1 MLAKMQIYIE
11 NTGMKSIAIGASR
24 GMTFA
29 GPFKLHKHS
38 FIINILSLSLALSFC
53 LLKIFIYLLKIKH
66 TSFLKQFDGIFKN
79 LFEVSCFMVTHC
91 FKRRHV
97 HVLKK

>member
-38 FIINILSLSLALSFC
+38 FIINITIFYIVYILYYLYIEISFMHIIISLSLSLSLSLSRSLF
-53 LLKIFIYLLKIKH
+53 LSLENIYLFIK
-66 TSFLKQFDGIFKN
+66 N
-79 LFEVSCFMVTHC
+79 
-91 FKRRHV
+91 
-97 HVLKK
+97 